1 MKDLKLTYKKP
12 FMIVEMGSID
22 LGHAFVEKVRTIY
35 PWANCEFVFEN
46 LTEKH
51 EIEDDLSIS
60 VKEMEGESLSDLKK
74 RATDEF
80 NKKMN
85 DFFEPYL
92 KNYEDD
98 VLWTLSHPDADEKR
112 KLL

>member
-1 MKDLKLTYKKP
+1 
-12 FMIVEMGSID
+12 MIKVISFNKEACNFT
-22 LGHAFVEKVRTIY
+22 HAR
-35 PWANCEFVFEN
+35 
-46 LTEKH
+46 LH
-51 EIEDDLSIS
+51 DDLSIS
-60 VKEMEGESLSDLKK
+60 VKETEGESLNNLKK
-74 RATDEF
+74 LTTDEF